1 MQDEADIQ
9 GKSGLLEDQQLVEEF
24 KKELEQLGEEEVK
37 LYEQFVQLW
46 LLKISSKLCKLS
58 DWEKGTKW
66 FSEKLIDDQ
75 KNNLASAL
83 KQKI

>member
-1 MQDEADIQ
+1 LIQDQE
-9 GKSGLLEDQQLVEEF
+9 LVEEF

-46 LLKISSKLCKLS
+46 LLKISTKLGKLS

>member
-46 LLKISSKLCKLS
+46 LLKISSKLSKLS

-66 FSEKLIDDQ
+66 FSEKLIEDQ